1 MLATMVMLLP
11 AGAAWSLA
19 QPTTYWP
26 DIVQLRAGEW
36 FSLGNHRFNATV
48 PAQTLSQLPAG
59 AHVTVNA
66 EWRRSDSMPLD
77 KAIFVRAGDS
87 HSPVECRLDHADV
100 DSATVSFVPLA
111 GESSYYIYYM
121 PFTTCEYHAGTC
133 RSHATV
139 TYAVAGSNG
148 SCTKAATGVQ
158 SMAAP
163 VVATYQARAPFESF
177 EPMGMPMTA
186 AEMSGFLAVVPAN
199 TDFLVIPEHR
209 ELPVRLRSQLPSRWV
224 SANVSHPK
232 FSGVV
237 RPGENFTFQIAI
249 FSPSVTVAV
258 SGITFSDLVAVDV
271 QGLGKISASAL
282 RCMNLGGVDFWGRD
296 FRHTSVAVGVGE
308 VRSFWIAAVIPPS
321 TRPGVYAGTAT
332 VAANGARSQTVS
344 IQLIVKGSL
353 IPNGG
358 DDDVT
363 RGTRLHWFDSKEGT
377 EMDTVP
383 APFTALEVTQNDE
396 GTLVSMLGKRVTIG
410 DTGLPVKIEAQ
421 RTRTSPW
428 RHVLGGPVDFHVDGM
443 AGLMAH
449 PVVSFQDPTQMS
461 LVWQVRANSSEGAVT
476 IDAEVD
482 CTGYMS
488 FNATISKYSDYDGA
502 TPTQTASQVAVNL
515 TVPNSPRNAH
525 FGMGLGRKG
534 GLMKSFLSSDPA
546 SAQLCSWVVYDF
558 GNIVTLNG
566 IRLFS
571 YGDGVHDAWHMYLQ
585 GAKSLPGG
593 GFAWSGSKVTSF
605 VGQASGGSEANP
617 KPMNQSFSFAPV
629 TAQRWRWVV
638 LDCHPSPSVSHSHVM
653 IAEIEFHEAG
663 SVPGV
668 YMLNM
673 GTRDS
678 SLVVSSS
685 GDGTPNNPAWQSVDG
700 LIRYKSFAY
709 GYDAVL
715 RADLPDPPQP
725 VASPSNST
733 TWKWNGM
740 PSSGNGDNAVWV
752 GSTSAGLRLYVK
764 GDDPLWQAGVPFD
777 SRASPQ
783 PPDSWYNN
791 GTGGLTVDSTG
802 TVIAF
807 SGGHVLEPGHAISF
821 AWSLLVTPVRP
832 FNLSAHFQ
840 DRWAQLGAPGGDY
853 TQYKE
858 AGVTVV
864 NMHQGNPVN
873 PWINYP

>member
-1 MLATMVMLLP
+1 MLASTQKRWVAGRPGGWLSSQPRPRGCLPATMAMRATMVMLLMP
-11 AGAAWSLA
+11 ARAAGSRA
-19 QPTTYWP
+19 QPTTDWP
-26 DIVQLRAGEW
+26 EIVQLRAGQW

-48 PAQTLSQLPAG
+48 SAQTLSQLPAG
-59 AHVTVNA
+59 AHVAVNA

-77 KAIFVRAGDS
+77 KAVFVRAGGS
-87 HSPVECRLDHADV
+87 NSPVECRIDHADA

-111 GESSYYIYYM
+111 GESSYYVYYM
-121 PFTTCEYHAGTC
+121 PFSTCEYHAGTC

-148 SCTKAATGVQ
+148 SCTKAATGAQ
-158 SMAAP
+158 SVAAP

-186 AEMSGFLAVVPAN
+186 AEMSSFLAAVPAA

-209 ELPVRLRSQLPSRWV
+209 ELPVRLRSQLPARWV

-237 RPGENFTFQIAI
+237 QPGENFTFQIAI
-249 FSPSVTVAV
+249 FAPSSTVAV

-271 QGLGKISASAL
+271 QQGPDKISASAL
-282 RCMNLGGVDFWGRD
+282 RCMNLGGVDFWGRG

-308 VRSFWIAAVIPPS
+308 VRSFWIAAVVPPS
-321 TRPGVYAGTAT
+321 TRSGVYVGTAT
-332 VAANGARSQTVS
+332 VAAIGTRSQTVS
-344 IQLIVKGSL
+344 IQLVVKGRL

-396 GTLVSMLGKRVTIG
+396 GTLISMLGKRVTIG
-410 DTGLPVKIEAQ
+410 GTGLPVKIEAQ
-421 RTRTSPW
+421 RTQTSPW
-428 RHVLGGPVDFHVDGM
+428 RHVLGAPVDFNVDGM

-449 PVVSFQDPTQMS
+449 PVVSFQRPTQMS
-461 LVWQVRANSSEGAVT
+461 LVWQVRATTSDGAHT

-488 FNATISKYSDYDGA
+488 FNATISKHSGYDGA
-502 TPTQTASQVAVNL
+502 TPTQAASQVAVNL
-515 TVPNSPRNAH
+515 TVPNSPRNAR

-546 SAQLCSWVVYDF
+546 SAKLCSWVVYDF
-558 GNIVTLNG
+558 GSVVTLDG

-593 GFAWSGSKVTSF
+593 GFAWSGSQVTSF
-605 VGQASGGSEANP
+605 VGQASGGSEAHP
-617 KPMNQSFSFAPV
+617 KPLNQTFSFAPV

-638 LDCHPSPSVSHSHVM
+638 LDCHPSQSVSRSHVM
-653 IAEIEFHEAG
+653 VAEIEFHEAS

-673 GTRDS
+673 GTRDN

-685 GDGTPNNPAWQSVDG
+685 GDGTPKNPAWQSVDG
-700 LIRYKSFAY
+700 LIRYKSFEY

-725 VASPSNST
+725 VAPPSNAT
-733 TWKWNGM
+733 TWHWNG
-740 PSSGNGDNAVWV
+740 
-752 GSTSAGLRLYVK
+752 TYSAQHQCK
-764 GDDPLWQAGVPFD
+764 FTNHHFVPF
-777 SRASPQ
+777 S
-783 PPDSWYNN
+783 
-791 GTGGLTVDSTG
+791 
-802 TVIAF
+802 
-807 SGGHVLEPGHAISF
+807 E
-821 AWSLLVTPVRP
+821 PVRIP
-832 FNLSAHFQ
+832 Q
-840 DRWAQLGAPGGDY
+840 
-853 TQYKE
+853 
-858 AGVTVV
+858 
-864 NMHQGNPVN
+864 
-873 PWINYP
+873 